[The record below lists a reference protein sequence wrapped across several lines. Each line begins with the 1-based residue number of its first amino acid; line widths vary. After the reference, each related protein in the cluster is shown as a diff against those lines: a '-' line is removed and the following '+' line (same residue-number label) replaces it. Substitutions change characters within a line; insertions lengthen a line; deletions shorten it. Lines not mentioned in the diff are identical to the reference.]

1 MLLSLTQPP
10 GSVWRKTGLTITE
23 FITEGKSFEYG
34 IDGRKTL
41 QLNFKVE
48 VSKEDEVTINP
59 DEHQAYRWCA
69 EKDVGEVGVT
79 DATFDVLKDAFTEL
93 HGNLPVKINRAG

>member
-1 MLLSLTQPP
+1 M
-10 GSVWRKTGLTITE
+10 
-23 FITEGKSFEYG
+23 
-34 IDGRKTL
+34 

-59 DEHQAYRWCA
+59 NEHQAYRWCA
-69 EKDVGEVGVT
+69 EKDVGEAGVT

-93 HGNLPVKINRAG
+93 HGNLPVKSIEQGDLNNRRREITVLAD